1 MNRRFFL
8 QTMAASG
15 LMAGFPVFPPGSDA
29 PAWHR
34 YSQPDLL
41 DILDDDDAVR
51 AIGHAYRRRFPA
63 HDDAQTLG
71 GMLAE
76 ERAERLSTRVQAD
89 FAHGRTIQ
97 LNGWILSVTEAR
109 QCALYSLM
117 VS

>member
-1 MNRRFFL
+1 M
-8 QTMAASG
+8 TASG
-15 LMAGFPVFPPGSDA
+15 LMASLPVFVQKPDMPD
-29 PAWHR
+29 WHC
-34 YSQPDLL
+34 YSRPDLL

-76 ERAERLSTRVQAD
+76 ERAERLSTCVQAD